1 MTDSVQT
8 IVAAYSQ
15 GDHSA
20 ARDALLRLRDAS
32 GKDFIEAIIN
42 GYEALDQRQE
52 GVTAANFVLFA
63 MGAVSVPE
71 DFFLIVVQRLGEAS
85 PEWLRANLFL
95 MYLNGGGASIE
106 VFDKILFYLSANQD
120 AANLI
125 RIYRQAVEAGV
136 AQQLN
141 EMTLFNAATMMM
153 REGLHQEA
161 FDVYASLLPSSPDP
175 GVITRN
181 ILVLARTYM
190 LPDAIAFVART
201 TTEMLDGYSTKRSLA
216 ANAVEIEYRGP
227 MDDAALVSAVLT
239 NGFCVVRQGCAQDVV
254 ARALRYVSSDMQSDF
269 PADFDDEILGFVA
282 GMFRFDAKRLVRE
295 ILKYSSEL
303 DLKSCV
309 ARHVR
314 AGAAQT
320 FTPFHQDV
328 TAFLKAVV
336 NIWAPLTPA
345 GGDYPSMEFVRKRI
359 GRAEQTKITE
369 GDYNLIEI
377 EESYVREKYGD
388 LLYRLESASPGDCVI
403 FLGSTIHRSSN
414 LEAATKDRYN
424 LEVRFS

>member
-1 MTDSVQT
+1 MTDSVQD
-8 IVAAYSQ
+8 IVAAYSL
-15 GDHSA
+15 GDQSA
-20 ARDALLRLRDAS
+20 AREAILRLRGAS
-32 GKDFIEAIIN
+32 SKDFLDAIID
-42 GYEALDQRQE
+42 GYDALTQRHDD
-52 GVTAANFVLFA
+52 VTAANFVLFA
-63 MGAVSVPE
+63 MGAAPVPE
-71 DFFLIVVQRLGEAS
+71 DYCLIVVQRLGEAS
-85 PEWLRANLFL
+85 PEWLRAKLFL
-95 MYLNGGGASIE
+95 MYLNKGGASIE

-125 RIYRQAVEAGV
+125 QVYRLAVAAGV
-136 AQQLN
+136 APQLN
-141 EMTLFNAATMMM
+141 EMSLFNAATMMM

-161 FDVYASLLPSSPDP
+161 FDIYASLLPNSPDP

-181 ILVLARTYM
+181 ILVLARSYQ
-190 LPDAIAFVART
+190 LPDAIACVART
-201 TTEMLDGYSTKRSLA
+201 TNEMLDGYSTKRSSA
-216 ANAVEIEYRGP
+216 ANPVEIAYLGP
-227 MDDAALVSAVLT
+227 MEDAAVVSAVLT
-239 NGFCVVRQGCAQDVV
+239 NGFCVVRHGCEQEVV
-254 ARALRYVSSDMQSDF
+254 ARALRYVSTEMQADF
-269 PADFDDEILGFVA
+269 PADFDDEILALIA

-295 ILKYSSEL
+295 ILKYSSEM

-309 ARHVR
+309 ARRVQ

-345 GGDYPSMEFVRKRI
+345 GGDYPSMEFVKKRI
-359 GRAEQTKITE
+359 GRAEQTKITD

-377 EESYVREKYGD
+377 EESYVMEKYGD
-388 LLYRLESASPGDCVI
+388 RLYRLESASPGDCVI

>member
-1 MTDSVQT
+1 MLNQT
-8 IVAAYSQ
+8 H
-15 GDHSA
+15 D
-20 ARDALLRLRDAS
+20 
-32 GKDFIEAIIN
+32 
-42 GYEALDQRQE
+42 

-63 MGAVSVPE
+63 MGAGPVPE
-71 DFFLIVVQRLGEAS
+71 EYFLFVVQRLGEAS

-95 MYLNGGGASIE
+95 MYLSNGGAQID
-106 VFDKILFYLSANQD
+106 VFDRILFYLSANQE

-125 RIYRQAVEAGV
+125 HVYRLAVAAGV
-136 AQQLN
+136 ALKLRD
-141 EMTLFNAATMMM
+141 TSLFNAATMMM

-161 FDVYASLLPSSPDP
+161 FEIYLSLLPNSPDP
-175 GVITRN
+175 GFVKRN
-181 ILVLARTYM
+181 ILVLARKYL

-201 TTEMLDGYSTKRSLA
+201 TNEMLDGYSTKRSLT
-216 ANAVEIEYRGP
+216 ANAVEIDYRGP
-227 MDDAALVSAVLT
+227 MDDAAVVSAVLT
-239 NGFCVVRQGCAQDVV
+239 NGLCVVRHGCEQQAAEQ
-254 ARALRYVSSDMQSDF
+254 ALRYVANEMQADF
-269 PADFDDEILGFVA
+269 PAHFDDEILA
-282 GMFRFDAKRLVRE
+282 LIPGMFRFDAKRLARE

-309 ARHVR
+309 ARCVR
-314 AGAAQT
+314 AGDGKT

-336 NIWAPLTPA
+336 NIWTPLTPA
-345 GGDYPSMEFVRKRI
+345 GGDYPSMEFVKKRI

-369 GDYNLIEI
+369 GAYNLIEI
-377 EESYVREKYGD
+377 EESYVMEKYGD

-414 LEAATKDRYN
+414 LAGATKDRYN